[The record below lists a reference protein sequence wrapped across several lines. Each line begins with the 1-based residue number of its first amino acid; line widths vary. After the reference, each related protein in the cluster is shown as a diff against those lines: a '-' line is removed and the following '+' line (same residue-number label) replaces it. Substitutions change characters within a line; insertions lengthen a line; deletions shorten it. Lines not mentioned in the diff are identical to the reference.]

1 MKKTYTTRAELLREL
16 GEMRQKFHEMEQ
28 CRTDFRDVLERYD
41 RLLESAP
48 DALIFVNRRGNIVL
62 VNAQF
67 ERLFGYGADEVAGKP
82 LTMLIP
88 GRFHEAHR
96 DHVAEF
102 FAKPRVRPMGSGLTI
117 YALKKDGTEFP
128 ADISLSPLEAEG
140 ELLVTAAIR
149 DITERKRAEELIER
163 NYHIQRA
170 ISAVLKISLEA
181 IPLEEQMEQVLDLI
195 VTIPGLA
202 LESKGAIYLVEDEPD
217 VLVLKAPR
225 KGFDGEM
232 PCEKIA
238 FGRCLCGRAAERCEI
253 VFTDCAGDSHEVRF
267 SDDSPH
273 GHYCVP
279 IISGGKTL
287 GLINVFV
294 REGHKRS
301 VGEEEF
307 LTSIAHTLAGVIER
321 YRADREKERLTERLA
336 QAEKLSALGRVT
348 ASVADEI
355 RNPLTSVGG
364 FARRLH
370 KKLPESAPEQEY
382 TEFIIAEVDRL
393 EGILH
398 DVLVFSRGGGPHRTE
413 TDIQEI
419 VGDAVKPF
427 EERCRA
433 QSIEIRRS
441 FGNVS
446 RVQIDREQV
455 LEAVKNLISNAIDSM
470 PGGGTLS
477 FITAMEL
484 KEGRP
489 YVTARIGD
497 TGRGI
502 PREEMTL
509 IFEPFY
515 TTKIQPKGTGLGL
528 PIAKKIIEDHGG
540 FIQAESTPSGS
551 VFSLFFPQDTTA
563 NRASVG

>member
-1 MKKTYTTRAELLREL
+1 MKKTHTTRTELHREL
-16 GEMRQKFHEMEQ
+16 EEMRKKFHEMEQ
-28 CRTDFRDVLERYD
+28 CRMDFRDVLERYD

-48 DALIFVNRRGNIVL
+48 DALIFVNRKGDIVL

-67 ERLFGYGADEVAGKP
+67 ERLFGYSADEVEAKS

-88 GRFHEAHR
+88 ERFREAH
-96 DHVAEF
+96 HNHLAEF

-117 YALKKDGTEFP
+117 YALKNDGTEFP
-128 ADISLSPLEAEG
+128 ADISLSPLETEG

-163 NYHIQRA
+163 NYHVQRA
-170 ISAVLKISLEA
+170 ISAVLKISLEST
-181 IPLEEQMEQVLDLI
+181 PLEEQMEQVLDLI

-217 VLVLKAPR
+217 VLILKAPR
-225 KGFDGEM
+225 KGFGEI

-253 VFTDCAGDSHEVRF
+253 VFTDCIGESHEVRF
-267 SDDSPH
+267 TDDSPH

-279 IISGGKTL
+279 IVSGGKTL
-287 GLINVFV
+287 GLINVFLK
-294 REGHKRS
+294 EGHKRS

-321 YRADREKERLTERLA
+321 YRTGLEKERLREQLA

-370 KKLPESAPEQEY
+370 KKLPESAPEEEY
-382 TEFIIAEVDRL
+382 TKFIISEVDRL
-393 EGILH
+393 EGVLH
-398 DVLVFSRGGGPHRTE
+398 DVLVFSRGGGPHKTE

-419 VGDAVKPF
+419 VVNAVRPF
-427 EERCRA
+427 EGRCRT
-433 QSIEIRRS
+433 QSIQIQRS
-441 FGNVS
+441 IGEVS
-446 RVQIDREQV
+446 RVHVDQEQV
-455 LEAVKNLISNAIDSM
+455 LEAVKNLVSNAIDSM

-477 FITAMEL
+477 IITAMEL
-484 KEGRP
+484 REGKP
-489 YVTARIGD
+489 YVTVRVGD

-502 PREEMTL
+502 PPEEMTF

-528 PIAKKIIEDHGG
+528 PIAKKVIEDYGG

-563 NRASVG
+563 SRAGVG

>member
-1 MKKTYTTRAELLREL
+1 
-16 GEMRQKFHEMEQ
+16 
-28 CRTDFRDVLERYD
+28 
-41 RLLESAP
+41 
-48 DALIFVNRRGNIVL
+48 
-62 VNAQF
+62 
-67 ERLFGYGADEVAGKP
+67 
-82 LTMLIP
+82 
-88 GRFHEAHR
+88 
-96 DHVAEF
+96 
-102 FAKPRVRPMGSGLTI
+102 MGSGLTI

-181 IPLEEQMEQVLDLI
+181 IPLEDQMEQVLNLI

-202 LESKGAIYLVEDEPD
+202 LESKGAIYLVEDDPD

-225 KGFDGEM
+225 EGFDKEM
-232 PCEKIA
+232 PCAKIS
-238 FGRCLCGRAAERCEI
+238 FGRCLCGRAAERCAV
-253 VFTDCAGDSHEVRF
+253 VFTDCVGDSHEVRF
-267 SDDSPH
+267 DDGSPH

-279 IISGGKTL
+279 IVSGNETL
-287 GLINVFV
+287 GLINVFLK
-294 REGHKRS
+294 EGHKRS

-307 LTSIAHTLAGVIER
+307 LTSIAHTLAGVIQR
-321 YRADREKERLTERLA
+321 YRADKDKERLREQLA

-364 FARRLH
+364 FARRLR
-370 KKLPESAPEQEY
+370 KRISESAPEREY
-382 TEFIIAEVDRL
+382 AEFIIAEVDRL

-419 VGDAVKPF
+419 VSHAVRPF
-427 EERCRA
+427 EERCRS

-441 FGNVS
+441 YGNVS
-446 RVQIDREQV
+446 HVHADREQL

-470 PGGGTLS
+470 PGGGTLTI
-477 FITAMEL
+477 ITAEEL
-484 KEGRP
+484 RKGKP
-489 YVTARIGD
+489 CVTVRIGD

-502 PREEMTL
+502 PREEMAL

-540 FIQAESTPSGS
+540 FIEGESTSSGS
-551 VFSLFFPQDTTA
+551 VFTLFFP
-563 NRASVG
+563 R

>member
-1 MKKTYTTRAELLREL
+1 MKKTYTTKAELRREL
-16 GEMRQKFHEMEQ
+16 EGMRQKLHDMEQ
-28 CRTDFRDVLERYD
+28 CRTDFQNVLERYD

-48 DALIFVNRRGNIVL
+48 DALIFVNRKGNIVL

-67 ERLFGYGADEVAGKP
+67 ERLFGYGAEEVTGKS
-82 LTMLIP
+82 LTVLIP
-88 GRFHEAHR
+88 GRFHGAHR
-96 DHVAEF
+96 NHVAEF
-102 FAKPRVRPMGSGLTI
+102 FANPRVRPMGSGITI
-117 YALKKDGTEFP
+117 YALKKGGIEFP

-149 DITERKRAEELIER
+149 DITERRRAEELIER

-170 ISAVLKISLEA
+170 ISAVLKISLET

-202 LESKGAIYLVEDEPD
+202 FKSKGAIYLVEDEPD

-225 KGFDGEM
+225 KGFDGEI

-253 VFTDCAGDSHEVRF
+253 VFTDCISDSHEVSF
-267 SDDSPH
+267 SDDSLH

-279 IISGGKTL
+279 IASGGKTM
-287 GLINVFV
+287 GLLNIFV
-294 REGHKRS
+294 KEGHKRS

-321 YRADREKERLTERLA
+321 YRVEQEKERLREQLA
-336 QAEKLSALGRVT
+336 QAEKLTALGRVT

-364 FARRLH
+364 FARRLR
-370 KKLPESAPEQEY
+370 KKISESSPEREY
-382 TEFIIAEVDRL
+382 AELIISEVDRL

-413 TDIQEI
+413 TDIQE
-419 VGDAVKPF
+419 VVSDAVKPF
-427 EERCRA
+427 EERRRI
-433 QSIEIRRS
+433 QSIQIQQS
-441 FGNVS
+441 FGNVPH
-446 RVQIDREQV
+446 VQIDREQV
-455 LEAVKNLISNAIDSM
+455 QEAIRNLISNALDSM
-470 PGGGTLS
+470 PDGGTLS
-477 FITAMEL
+477 IITAIEL
-484 KEGRP
+484 REGKP
-489 YVTARIGD
+489 YVTVRVRD

-502 PREEMTL
+502 SQDQMTL

-515 TTKIQPKGTGLGL
+515 TTKVEPKGTGLGL
-528 PIAKKIIEDHGG
+528 PIAKKVIEDYGG
-540 FIQAESTPSGS
+540 FIQAESTTSGS
-551 VFSLFFPQDTTA
+551 VFTLFFP
-563 NRASVG
+563 SIS

>member
-1 MKKTYTTRAELLREL
+1 
-16 GEMRQKFHEMEQ
+16 
-28 CRTDFRDVLERYD
+28 
-41 RLLESAP
+41 
-48 DALIFVNRRGNIVL
+48 
-62 VNAQF
+62 
-67 ERLFGYGADEVAGKP
+67 
-82 LTMLIP
+82 
-88 GRFHEAHR
+88 
-96 DHVAEF
+96 
-102 FAKPRVRPMGSGLTI
+102 MGSGLTI
-117 YALKKDGTEFP
+117 YGLKKGGTEFP
-128 ADISLSPLEAEG
+128 ADISLSPLETEG
-140 ELLVTAAIR
+140 ELLVTAAVR
-149 DITERKRAEELIER
+149 DITERKRAEELIEK

-181 IPLEEQMEQVLDLI
+181 IPLDEQMEQVLNLI

-238 FGRCLCGRAAERCEI
+238 FGRCLCGRSAERCEI
-253 VFTDCAGDSHEVRF
+253 VFTDCVGDSHEVRF

-279 IISGGKTL
+279 IVSGGKTL

-321 YRADREKERLTERLA
+321 YRADQDKERLRVQLA

-370 KKLPESAPEQEY
+370 KRLPESAPEQEY
-382 TEFIIAEVDRL
+382 AEFIIAEVDRL

-413 TDIQEI
+413 NDLREI

-441 FGNVS
+441 HADVS
-446 RVQIDREQV
+446 RVRIDREQV

-470 PGGGTLS
+470 PDGGMLS
-477 FITAMEL
+477 IITAMEL
-484 KEGRP
+484 REAKP
-489 YVTARIGD
+489 YVTVRIGD

-502 PREEMTL
+502 SREEMSL

-528 PIAKKIIEDHGG
+528 SIAKKVIEDHGG
-540 FIQAESTPSGS
+540 FIQAESAPSGS
-551 VFSLFFPQDTTA
+551 VFSVFFPVDTP
-563 NRASVG
+563 VK